1 MTAISAINPL
11 NAARGRGYVDRWR
24 KAWPDTPDW
33 IAYLAAWP
41 VISIDLRKRLLAR
54 RGHTFAAATRVR
66 PGTIVLGTQLSV
78 GHGTFINRDCRIE
91 AVDVV
96 HIGAEVH
103 LAPGVRIIT
112 LSHEIGP
119 SDHRAGERFTR
130 PVAIGDGAWVGADVT
145 SLPGVTVGAG
155 AVVAAGAV
163 VSADVAPDTLVG
175 GVPAKQLR
183 AFDAVTV

>member
-1 MTAISAINPL
+1 MTTL
-11 NAARGRGYVDRWR
+11 RGRGYADAVR
-24 KAWPDTPDW
+24 KAWPDATDW
-33 IAYLAAWP
+33 IAHVAAWP
-41 VISIDLRKRLLAR
+41 VIPIPLRKRLLSR

-66 PGTIVLGTQLSV
+66 PGTLVLGTRLSV

-91 AVDVV
+91 AVDRVE
-96 HIGAEVH
+96 IGAEVH

-112 LSHEIGP
+112 LSHELGP
-119 SDHRAGERFTR
+119 SDHRAGERFTK
-130 PVAIGDGAWVGADVT
+130 PVVIGDGAWIGAEVT
-145 SLPGVTVGAG
+145 LLPGVTVGSG

-183 AFDAVTV
+183 AFDDAG